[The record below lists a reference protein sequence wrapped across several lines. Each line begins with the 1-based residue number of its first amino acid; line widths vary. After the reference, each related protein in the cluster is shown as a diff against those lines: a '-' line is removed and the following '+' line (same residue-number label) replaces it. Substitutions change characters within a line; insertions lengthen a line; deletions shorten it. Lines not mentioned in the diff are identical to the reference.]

1 MRGCPGEYTADRRPG
16 RLIPP
21 VANSKKAPRQV
32 PFSRRRPVYTPCPQH
47 FPGCAGN
54 LRFGSA
60 GICRS
65 GHGNRNGN
73 TVWLYEHPVRSTS
86 WPDPARM
93 QDHPA
98 DGKKHVR
105 QRLPGM
111 TRSQPDR
118 TGAASQ
124 GVWRPAAR
132 PEDERHRYRCCGR
145 WFHAGV
151 QPSVRL
157 PRQPCRQEAKR
168 SGGYGRQDIIW
179 YGAGARPCVP
189 DRPAGFPVHCRRST
203 APPATMPA
211 NRTSAPARSRNS
223 MSRQRASP

>member
-1 MRGCPGEYTADRRPG
+1 MSGWRHRRSP
-16 RLIPP
+16 
-21 VANSKKAPRQV
+21 A
-32 PFSRRRPVYTPCPQH
+32 
-47 FPGCAGN
+47 
-54 LRFGSA
+54 GSA
-60 GICRS
+60 DSTGCKQQKGTSSGAFFTPAAGVYALSAAFPWLCRQSPAWERGICRS

-73 TVWLYEHPVRSTS
+73 TVWLYENPVRSTY
-86 WPDPARM
+86 WTGPARM

-111 TRSQPDR
+111 TRSQPGR
-118 TGAASQ
+118 AGSTSR
-124 GVWRPAAR
+124 GVWHPAAR
-132 PEDERHRYRCCGR
+132 PEDEWHRYRCCGR

-168 SGGYGRQDIIW
+168 SKAYGRQDIIW